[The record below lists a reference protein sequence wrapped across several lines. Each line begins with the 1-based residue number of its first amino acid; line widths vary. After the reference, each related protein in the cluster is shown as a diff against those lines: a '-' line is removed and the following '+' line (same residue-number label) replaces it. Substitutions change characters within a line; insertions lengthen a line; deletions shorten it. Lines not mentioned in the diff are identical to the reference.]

1 MSVQL
6 NLLKKTAI
14 SSLDQPGKSK
24 EPLPKTSKT
33 DRPTLYIFRHSQTYD
48 NIRRIFSGRRQTRL
62 TELGKNQAASL
73 AKRLKAKKI
82 NLFIS
87 PPLKRCQQTLTP
99 LRKYFPNIPYLQKK
113 DLIERDYGRLT
124 GKSKLQAMKLYPEK
138 TILWRRSW
146 DVPPPGGESLKQ
158 VWEKRVKPF
167 CQWLKKEMKVK
178 KINVAYCGTNNT
190 LRLLRMYFEKT
201 PIEKTLTFEIPYDDY
216 ASYSIL

>member
-1 MSVQL
+1 
-6 NLLKKTAI
+6 
-14 SSLDQPGKSK
+14 
-24 EPLPKTSKT
+24 
-33 DRPTLYIFRHSQTYD
+33 
-48 NIRRIFSGRRQTRL
+48 
-62 TELGKNQAASL
+62 
-73 AKRLKAKKI
+73 
-82 NLFIS
+82 
-87 PPLKRCQQTLTP
+87 
-99 LRKYFPNIPYLQKK
+99 
-113 DLIERDYGRLT
+113 
-124 GKSKLQAMKLYPEK
+124 MKLYPEK